1 MLNFF
6 KHTYQPAMFYLPL
19 SLGEKNIMEDDL
31 KMQQCDGILSL
42 KKKMHLKNGL
52 CMHKKNIFLLLQQNC
67 SKALLHPRTID
78 HKAK

>member
-6 KHTYQPAMFYLPL
+6 KHTYQPAMYYLPL

-42 KKKMHLKNGL
+42 KKKNAF
-52 CMHKKNIFLLLQQNC
+52 KKWP
-67 SKALLHPRTID
+67 LH
-78 HKAK
+78 A